1 MIMAVGI
8 SLSVYKFLSALELL
22 AALALFVYRFRRRK
36 YFALRLAAALAV
48 LAAAVWAFPA
58 KADSVLFVLLLY
70 IYIFVLELC
79 AAKFCFAESWRNLL
93 FCAIAAYL
101 LKHLAYILFNVLT
114 DVVSA
119 FFRVS
124 NDFNPYLDEPA
135 MLSVL
140 NLLVLVPCYIVAYFL
155 VYWFGYYACAS
166 KVECGT
172 EMRLGRAQ
180 YIMLA
185 GLVLLA
191 AVLFSLLMSFNE
203 NKDALSTWVERGYGF
218 LSCLVVLGL
227 QFSKRSE
234 AEVGD
239 KLQKVQQILAEEQ
252 RQYAAIKQN
261 MDAVNIKCHD
271 IKHMIGAFRSKIGV
285 YEEEID
291 KIEES
296 VRVLGSVVAS
306 GNETLDMVLS
316 EKIRRAEVQGVTL
329 CCMADGKL
337 LSFMRP
343 PDIYSLAGNALDN
356 AVAAAAKAEEAL
368 RSVTFTLRAEGGMVV
383 LHVENYFTGPLTFE
397 NGLPK
402 TTSGDSLEHGFGMLS
417 IKTVAERYG
426 GTVSV
431 EVEEIGAEQK
441 IFHLNILFPQPAG
454 DSAPQGV

>member
-1 MIMAVGI
+1 MAVGI

-22 AALALFVYRFRRRK
+22 AALVMFVYRFRRRK

-58 KADSVLFVLLLY
+58 KADNVLFVLLLY

-119 FFRVS
+119 IFRVS

-166 KVECGT
+166 
-172 EMRLGRAQ
+172 
-180 YIMLA
+180 
-185 GLVLLA
+185 
-191 AVLFSLLMSFNE
+191 FNE
-203 NKDALSTWVERGYGF
+203 DKDALSTWVERGYGF

-239 KLQKVQQILAEEQ
+239 RLQKVQQILAEEQ

-383 LHVENYFTGPLTFE
+383 LHVENYFTGPLAFE

-402 TTSGDSLEHGFGMLS
+402 TTSGDSREHGFGMLS

-431 EVEEIGAEQK
+431 EVEEIGAERK

-454 DSAPQGV
+454 DSAPQGDLTPPAV

>member
-1 MIMAVGI
+1 MEVW
-8 SLSVYKFLSALELL
+8 LSILI
-22 AALALFVYRFRRRK
+22 
-36 YFALRLAAALAV
+36 AV
-48 LAAAVWAFPA
+48 LAAAVAG
-58 KADSVLFVLLLY
+58 
-70 IYIFVLELC
+70 
-79 AAKFCFAESWRNLL
+79 AAPLPYDKPSPPD
-93 FCAIAAYL
+93 
-101 LKHLAYILFNVLT
+101 LAGN
-114 DVVSA
+114 
-119 FFRVS
+119 FRVS

-185 GLVLLA
+185 GLVLLV

-203 NKDALSTWVERGYGF
+203 DKDALSAWVERGYGF

-239 KLQKVQQILAEEQ
+239 RLQKVQQILAE
-252 RQYAAIKQN
+252 QN

-383 LHVENYFTGPLTFE
+383 LHVENYFTGPLAFE

-402 TTSGDSLEHGFGMLS
+402 TTSGDSMEHGFGMLS

-431 EVEEIGAEQK
+431 EVEEIGAERK
-441 IFHLNILFPQPAG
+441 IFHLNILFPQPAE
-454 DSAPQGV
+454 DSAPQADATQQRDPTPPAV